1 MRFPPGDNFTYLTN
15 FKLENTPKTD
25 RTLGAKVR
33 SIFSLFFNESSHTWC
48 QLPLMLYVILCGA
61 NNPTGAL

>member
-15 FKLENTPKTD
+15 FKLENTQKTD

-33 SIFSLFFNESSHTWC
+33 SIFSLFFNESSHT
-48 QLPLMLYVILCGA
+48 LC
-61 NNPTGAL
+61 